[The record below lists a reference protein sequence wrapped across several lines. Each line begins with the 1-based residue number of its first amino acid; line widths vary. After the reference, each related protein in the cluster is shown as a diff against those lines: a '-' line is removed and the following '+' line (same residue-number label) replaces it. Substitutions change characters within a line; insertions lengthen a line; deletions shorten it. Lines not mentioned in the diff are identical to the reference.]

1 MHGKVKLTKRQI
13 KEDKFA
19 TFMLTAKDRFETN
32 WQYFVI
38 GAVAVIL
45 AVVAVV
51 YYFNSSTSAKEDA
64 GRKYAEALASANSG
78 NSQVAILTLTQ
89 IVDQDADAVI
99 TRQAVFMLGRLNLD
113 SRNYPEATR
122 FFDQYTSKYREDKLM
137 YAAALAGLGACAENQ
152 GQFAEAAAKYE
163 QAAQAYPGGP
173 SEGDFLTSAMRSFL
187 LAGDTERARTQLKTI
202 QEKFKASELAQ
213 RAERIFA
220 EKGTAASGS

>member
-51 YYFNSSTSAKEDA
+51 YYFNSSTTAKEEA
-64 GRKYAEALASANSG
+64 GRKYAEALAGAGAG

-99 TRQAVFMLGRLNLD
+99 TRQATFMLGRLNLD

-122 FFDQYTSKYREDKLM
+122 FFDQFTSKYRDDKLM

-152 GQFAEAAAKYE
+152 GQFAEAAVKYD

-173 SEGDFLTSAMRSFL
+173 SEGDFLASAMRSYL
-187 LAGDTERARTQLKTI
+187 MAGDTEKARAQLNIIK
-202 QEKFKASELAQ
+202 EKFKASELAQ
-213 RAERIFA
+213 RAERLFA
-220 EKGTAASGS
+220 EKGTVASGS